1 MQKQVDALGVASAV
15 YDYDQTSGLLKS
27 VTDGNGVL
35 TGYKYDSNDR
45 LTSVTRGG
53 TTIGYTYDNN
63 TNLLSAIDHNGFQYT
78 FGYDAFGNRT
88 QVRAGENLL
97 STYTYGENNGAL
109 QSVTYGNGFTA
120 GYNYNAAG
128 QLVSKSYNG
137 EIVYTWK
144 YGTAGEAQEHVDIAN
159 SLLYNYDY
167 DSTGR
172 FIREAAFENGTRL
185 YTTEYGYDLLNNV
198 TKISNDAYGSV
209 ITQNYTYGKDNLPTS
224 YTTSTGIRVDYH
236 RDSLNRMYEQVVN
249 TESKIYSS
257 YARYSAT
264 DRGSSRY
271 RSYLVGWQYIGNTA
285 IRYTRDNNG
294 NITKIEEG
302 VRDGQTSNGKN
313 YAAKAYYRYDD
324 NNQLIWETSAYSN
337 KTREYTY
344 SGGNLVQVKEWDSFM
359 PPSSAAMQTFALGSE
374 EPENKEMLPCDEKSG
389 YEVTDTEVIA
399 DEQPAEAV
407 NEAPAEEVEESTFAE
422 SEAET
427 LAARAATV
435 TGKIIAPDGLNMRS
449 GPGTSYGILVSIPF
463 GASVTVLDSS
473 SSWYKVTYSGKTGYV
488 LGQYV
493 QITSTTPTP
502 KPTTA
507 PTVIGTGKITA
518 SAGLNMRSGP
528 GTSYGIL
535 ISIPFGATVSV
546 LDISN
551 SSWYKVT
558 YSGKTGYVSSQYIQ
572 VTLNPTPTPKPTPT
586 PTPKPTPTPTPT
598 PKPTSTPT
606 PKPTPV
612 PAARTIQYGYAQ
624 TGWKDLMT
632 SYNGQSIT
640 YDEIGNPLTYRDG
653 MTMTWTGR
661 QLTTLTQ
668 NGKQNTYKYDVDGL
682 RLEKTAGGVTTQY
695 QYVNGQL
702 LGEKRS
708 NGVVLRYTYDALG
721 VLSGI
726 QYKNAAGVTTNY
738 IVRCTLSGD
747 VDQIYD
753 TKGNL
758 LARYIYD
765 TWGDTLS
772 VTDASGKAITDPLH
786 IANINPIRY
795 RGYYYDA
802 ETGLYYLQSRYYD
815 TTTRRFLNADE
826 ILGTNAG
833 AAYNLFAYCGNNP
846 VNMSDPT
853 GHWPK
858 LSKVLAVVAAA
869 AVAVA
874 AVAVIVA
881 TGGAAAPAVAI
892 AGGGFISAGVAGTAA
907 SVATAALATAGV
919 SAAAAAVVSVVER
932 TNYQDPIRNQSVYV
946 MRNKIT
952 NEVQYIGR
960 TNNPTRRQKEHE
972 RDPSKDN
979 LGPLEVKFSGLT
991 KFEARVMEQ
1000 MLISAY
1006 SMENLLNA
1014 RREIAKG
1021 NINGLTG
1028 KIENIINIF
1037 GGAVED
1043 EFLNLMGR

>member
-1 MQKQVDALGVASAV
+1 M
-15 YDYDQTSGLLKS
+15 
-27 VTDGNGVL
+27 
-35 TGYKYDSNDR
+35 
-45 LTSVTRGG
+45 
-53 TTIGYTYDNN
+53 
-63 TNLLSAIDHNGFQYT
+63 
-78 FGYDAFGNRT
+78 
-88 QVRAGENLL
+88 
-97 STYTYGENNGAL
+97 
-109 QSVTYGNGFTA
+109 
-120 GYNYNAAG
+120 
-128 QLVSKSYNG
+128 
-137 EIVYTWK
+137 
-144 YGTAGEAQEHVDIAN
+144 
-159 SLLYNYDY
+159 
-167 DSTGR
+167 
-172 FIREAAFENGTRL
+172 
-185 YTTEYGYDLLNNV
+185 
-198 TKISNDAYGSV
+198 
-209 ITQNYTYGKDNLPTS
+209 
-224 YTTSTGIRVDYH
+224 
-236 RDSLNRMYEQVVN
+236 
-249 TESKIYSS
+249 
-257 YARYSAT
+257 
-264 DRGSSRY
+264 
-271 RSYLVGWQYIGNTA
+271 
-285 IRYTRDNNG
+285 
-294 NITKIEEG
+294 
-302 VRDGQTSNGKN
+302 
-313 YAAKAYYRYDD
+313 
-324 NNQLIWETSAYSN
+324 
-337 KTREYTY
+337 
-344 SGGNLVQVKEWDSFM
+344 
-359 PPSSAAMQTFALGSE
+359 
-374 EPENKEMLPCDEKSG
+374 
-389 YEVTDTEVIA
+389 
-399 DEQPAEAV
+399 
-407 NEAPAEEVEESTFAE
+407 
-422 SEAET
+422 
-427 LAARAATV
+427 
-435 TGKIIAPDGLNMRS
+435 
-449 GPGTSYGILVSIPF
+449 
-463 GASVTVLDSS
+463 LDSS

-502 KPTTA
+502 KPTAA

-586 PTPKPTPTPTPT
+586 PTPKPTPTPTPKPTPTPT

-826 ILGTNAG
+826 ILGANSDINAL
-833 AAYNLFAYCGNNP
+833 NLYAYCGNNP
-846 VNMSDPT
+846 VVREDDKGNAWFASMFVGVITQYVGDVVGNVLEGKSGVEIFWPT
-853 GHWPK
+853 SSPGEY
-858 LSKVLAVVAAA
+858 
-869 AVAVA
+869 
-874 AVAVIVA
+874 
-881 TGGAAAPAVAI
+881 I
-892 AGGGFISAGVAGTAA
+892 AAGVTALIPGTGFAGAFIRNAVTEGIKAIEKKLKGQEVDWVESIVNIGTGTIADTVFEKASNSITDFITSKSPQNYSSYAHEVRQSRPTRTQVQIYNSMRRSIRFNKVAKKAA
-907 SVATAALATAGV
+907 SISVGIVQAAL
-919 SAAAAAVVSVVER
+919 SALKNHWRKNV
-932 TNYQDPIRNQSVYV
+932 
-946 MRNKIT
+946 
-952 NEVQYIGR
+952 
-960 TNNPTRRQKEHE
+960 
-972 RDPSKDN
+972 
-979 LGPLEVKFSGLT
+979 
-991 KFEARVMEQ
+991 
-1000 MLISAY
+1000 
-1006 SMENLLNA
+1006 
-1014 RREIAKG
+1014 
-1021 NINGLTG
+1021 
-1028 KIENIINIF
+1028 
-1037 GGAVED
+1037 
-1043 EFLNLMGR
+1043 

>member
-1 MQKQVDALGVASAV
+1 
-15 YDYDQTSGLLKS
+15 
-27 VTDGNGVL
+27 
-35 TGYKYDSNDR
+35 
-45 LTSVTRGG
+45 
-53 TTIGYTYDNN
+53 
-63 TNLLSAIDHNGFQYT
+63 
-78 FGYDAFGNRT
+78 
-88 QVRAGENLL
+88 
-97 STYTYGENNGAL
+97 
-109 QSVTYGNGFTA
+109 
-120 GYNYNAAG
+120 
-128 QLVSKSYNG
+128 
-137 EIVYTWK
+137 
-144 YGTAGEAQEHVDIAN
+144 
-159 SLLYNYDY
+159 
-167 DSTGR
+167 
-172 FIREAAFENGTRL
+172 
-185 YTTEYGYDLLNNV
+185 
-198 TKISNDAYGSV
+198 
-209 ITQNYTYGKDNLPTS
+209 
-224 YTTSTGIRVDYH
+224 
-236 RDSLNRMYEQVVN
+236 
-249 TESKIYSS
+249 
-257 YARYSAT
+257 
-264 DRGSSRY
+264 
-271 RSYLVGWQYIGNTA
+271 
-285 IRYTRDNNG
+285 
-294 NITKIEEG
+294 
-302 VRDGQTSNGKN
+302 
-313 YAAKAYYRYDD
+313 
-324 NNQLIWETSAYSN
+324 
-337 KTREYTY
+337 
-344 SGGNLVQVKEWDSFM
+344 
-359 PPSSAAMQTFALGSE
+359 
-374 EPENKEMLPCDEKSG
+374 
-389 YEVTDTEVIA
+389 
-399 DEQPAEAV
+399 
-407 NEAPAEEVEESTFAE
+407 
-422 SEAET
+422 
-427 LAARAATV
+427 
-435 TGKIIAPDGLNMRS
+435 MRS

-502 KPTTA
+502 KPTAA

-586 PTPKPTPTPTPT
+586 PTPKPTPTPTPKPTPTPT

-708 NGVVLRYTYDALG
+708 DGVILRYTYDALG

-747 VDQIYD
+747 VDQIFD
-753 TKGNL
+753 TKGSL
-758 LARYIYD
+758 VARYIYD
-765 TWGDTLS
+765 TWGNTLS

-815 TTTRRFLNADE
+815 TSTRRFLNADTL
-826 ILGTNAG
+826 LGANAG

-846 VNMSDPT
+846 INMQDSDGLYPIDIDS
-853 GHWPK
+853 GGKGRIPK
-858 LSKVLAVVAAA
+858 GYSIFSKKRTNRRDSGL
-869 AVAVA
+869 
-874 AVAVIVA
+874 I
-881 TGGAAAPAVAI
+881 
-892 AGGGFISAGVAGTAA
+892 
-907 SVATAALATAGV
+907 GV
-919 SAAAAAVVSVVER
+919 SDDE
-932 TNYQDPIRNQSVYV
+932 IRE
-946 MRNKIT
+946 KA
-952 NEVQYIGR
+952 
-960 TNNPTRRQKEHE
+960 
-972 RDPSKDN
+972 RDPSLSGEERNRYRQEEKVRGLRNKQKRASNISLENVVDVVITVSVLTAATLAFAFVAAN
-979 LGPLEVKFSGLT
+979 DVTGVGVADDFLLAPLGVVIEGS
-991 KFEARVMEQ
+991 
-1000 MLISAY
+1000 LI
-1006 SMENLLNA
+1006 
-1014 RREIAKG
+1014 R
-1021 NINGLTG
+1021 
-1028 KIENIINIF
+1028 IF
-1037 GGAVED
+1037 A
-1043 EFLNLMGR
+1043 

>member
-1 MQKQVDALGVASAV
+1 M
-15 YDYDQTSGLLKS
+15 
-27 VTDGNGVL
+27 
-35 TGYKYDSNDR
+35 
-45 LTSVTRGG
+45 
-53 TTIGYTYDNN
+53 
-63 TNLLSAIDHNGFQYT
+63 
-78 FGYDAFGNRT
+78 
-88 QVRAGENLL
+88 
-97 STYTYGENNGAL
+97 
-109 QSVTYGNGFTA
+109 
-120 GYNYNAAG
+120 
-128 QLVSKSYNG
+128 
-137 EIVYTWK
+137 
-144 YGTAGEAQEHVDIAN
+144 
-159 SLLYNYDY
+159 
-167 DSTGR
+167 
-172 FIREAAFENGTRL
+172 
-185 YTTEYGYDLLNNV
+185 
-198 TKISNDAYGSV
+198 
-209 ITQNYTYGKDNLPTS
+209 
-224 YTTSTGIRVDYH
+224 
-236 RDSLNRMYEQVVN
+236 
-249 TESKIYSS
+249 
-257 YARYSAT
+257 
-264 DRGSSRY
+264 
-271 RSYLVGWQYIGNTA
+271 
-285 IRYTRDNNG
+285 
-294 NITKIEEG
+294 
-302 VRDGQTSNGKN
+302 
-313 YAAKAYYRYDD
+313 
-324 NNQLIWETSAYSN
+324 
-337 KTREYTY
+337 
-344 SGGNLVQVKEWDSFM
+344 
-359 PPSSAAMQTFALGSE
+359 
-374 EPENKEMLPCDEKSG
+374 
-389 YEVTDTEVIA
+389 
-399 DEQPAEAV
+399 
-407 NEAPAEEVEESTFAE
+407 NEAPAEAVEEGTFAE

-502 KPTTA
+502 KPTAA

-586 PTPKPTPTPTPT
+586 PTPKPTPTPTPKPTPTPT

-708 NGVVLRYTYDALG
+708 DGVILRYTYDALG

-765 TWGDTLS
+765 TWGSTLS
-772 VTDASGKAITDPLH
+772 VTDASGKTITDPLH
-786 IANINPIRY
+786 IASINPIRY

-826 ILGTNAG
+826 ILGANSDINAL
-833 AAYNLFAYCGNNP
+833 NLYAYCGNNP
-846 VNMSDPT
+846 VVREDDKGNAWFASMFVGVITQYVGDVVGNVLEGKSGVEIFWPT
-853 GHWPK
+853 SSPGEY
-858 LSKVLAVVAAA
+858 
-869 AVAVA
+869 
-874 AVAVIVA
+874 
-881 TGGAAAPAVAI
+881 I
-892 AGGGFISAGVAGTAA
+892 AAGVTALIPGTGFAGAFIRNAVTEGIKAIEKKLKGQEVDWVESIVNIGTGTIADTVFEKASNSITDFITSKSPQNYSSYAHEVRQSRPTRTQVQIYNSMRRSIRFNKVARKAA
-907 SVATAALATAGV
+907 SISVGIVQAAL
-919 SAAAAAVVSVVER
+919 SALKNHWRKNV
-932 TNYQDPIRNQSVYV
+932 
-946 MRNKIT
+946 
-952 NEVQYIGR
+952 
-960 TNNPTRRQKEHE
+960 
-972 RDPSKDN
+972 
-979 LGPLEVKFSGLT
+979 
-991 KFEARVMEQ
+991 
-1000 MLISAY
+1000 
-1006 SMENLLNA
+1006 
-1014 RREIAKG
+1014 
-1021 NINGLTG
+1021 
-1028 KIENIINIF
+1028 
-1037 GGAVED
+1037 
-1043 EFLNLMGR
+1043 

>member
-1 MQKQVDALGVASAV
+1 
-15 YDYDQTSGLLKS
+15 
-27 VTDGNGVL
+27 
-35 TGYKYDSNDR
+35 
-45 LTSVTRGG
+45 
-53 TTIGYTYDNN
+53 
-63 TNLLSAIDHNGFQYT
+63 
-78 FGYDAFGNRT
+78 
-88 QVRAGENLL
+88 
-97 STYTYGENNGAL
+97 
-109 QSVTYGNGFTA
+109 
-120 GYNYNAAG
+120 
-128 QLVSKSYNG
+128 
-137 EIVYTWK
+137 
-144 YGTAGEAQEHVDIAN
+144 
-159 SLLYNYDY
+159 
-167 DSTGR
+167 
-172 FIREAAFENGTRL
+172 
-185 YTTEYGYDLLNNV
+185 
-198 TKISNDAYGSV
+198 
-209 ITQNYTYGKDNLPTS
+209 
-224 YTTSTGIRVDYH
+224 
-236 RDSLNRMYEQVVN
+236 
-249 TESKIYSS
+249 
-257 YARYSAT
+257 
-264 DRGSSRY
+264 
-271 RSYLVGWQYIGNTA
+271 
-285 IRYTRDNNG
+285 
-294 NITKIEEG
+294 
-302 VRDGQTSNGKN
+302 
-313 YAAKAYYRYDD
+313 
-324 NNQLIWETSAYSN
+324 
-337 KTREYTY
+337 
-344 SGGNLVQVKEWDSFM
+344 M
-359 PPSSAAMQTFALGSE
+359 PPSSAAVQTFALGSE

-502 KPTTA
+502 KPTAA

-586 PTPKPTPTPTPT
+586 PTPKPTPTPTPKPTPTPT

-826 ILGTNAG
+826 ILGANSDINAL
-833 AAYNLFAYCGNNP
+833 NLYAYCGNNP
-846 VNMSDPT
+846 VVREDDKGNAWFASMFVGVITQYVGDVVGNVLEGKSGVEIFWPT
-853 GHWPK
+853 SSPGEY
-858 LSKVLAVVAAA
+858 
-869 AVAVA
+869 
-874 AVAVIVA
+874 
-881 TGGAAAPAVAI
+881 I
-892 AGGGFISAGVAGTAA
+892 AAGVTALIPGTGFAGAFIRNAVTEGIKAIEKKLKGQEVDWVESIVNIGTGTIADTVFEKASNSITDFITSKSPQNYSSYAHEVRQSRPTRTQVQIYNSMRRSIRFNKVAKKAA
-907 SVATAALATAGV
+907 SISVGIVQAAL
-919 SAAAAAVVSVVER
+919 SALKNHWRKNV
-932 TNYQDPIRNQSVYV
+932 
-946 MRNKIT
+946 
-952 NEVQYIGR
+952 
-960 TNNPTRRQKEHE
+960 
-972 RDPSKDN
+972 
-979 LGPLEVKFSGLT
+979 
-991 KFEARVMEQ
+991 
-1000 MLISAY
+1000 
-1006 SMENLLNA
+1006 
-1014 RREIAKG
+1014 
-1021 NINGLTG
+1021 
-1028 KIENIINIF
+1028 
-1037 GGAVED
+1037 
-1043 EFLNLMGR
+1043 